1 MSEMQRK
8 FYKSLLQKDIDVI
21 QAGND
26 RSRLLNVV
34 MQLRKAS
41 PPPCP
46 CGAAAPLARYPERLP
61 WPFPRSAATTRTC
74 LRARSRGRPTSLA
87 ST

>member
-1 MSEMQRK
+1 MRLTPLAQVGMSEMQRK

-41 PPPCP
+41 PPCP
-46 CGAAAPLARYPERLP
+46 CGCAAGAIP
-61 WPFPRSAATTRTC
+61 
-74 LRARSRGRPTSLA
+74 
-87 ST
+87 